1 MASRKLTDLS
11 PWMQEKAKEFEAQ
24 CKSES
29 LDIVI
34 ICTYRPDDEQMAAF
48 KSGASNCKPGESAH
62 NQLDVMKRPASE
74 AFDVGVIRNGKYIG
88 NGSDTDYLRAGQI
101 GESIGLAWAGRW
113 KGKIKEVAHFQN
125 PNWSR
130 Q

>member
-11 PWMQEKAKEFEAQ
+11 QAMQRLAMEFESRCRA
-24 CKSES
+24 ES

-34 ICTYRPDDEQMAAF
+34 ICTWRSNDEQAKAF
-48 KSGASNCKPGESAH
+48 ACGASNCRPGESAH
-62 NQLDVMKRPASE
+62 NALDNMLRPAAE

-88 NGSDTDYLRAGQI
+88 DGRDMDYLRAGQI
-101 GESIGLAWAGRW
+101 GEALGLAWAGRW

-125 PNWSR
+125 PAWR
-130 Q
+130 KP